1 MKNIRE
7 KLEAVTDF
15 LSLGFKITLGGDC
28 SHEIRRWLH
37 LGRKAMTNL
46 DSAMKSIDITLLIK
60 VSVVKTMVFP
70 VVTYGCESWTV
81 KKAECQWIDTFK
93 LWCWRRLLIPLNS
106 KEIKPVNLKWNQ
118 PWILIG
124 RTDAEAEAP
133 VFWCK
138 ESTHWKRPWC
148 WERLKARGEGDDRG
162 WDGWM
167 ASPTQWTWVWTN
179 SGRQW
184 RTGDLGVVQ
193 STRLQRVRKNLA
205 TEKQQQN
212 QYPADLKMKV
222 LKIIFE
228 EDFN

>member
-7 KLEAVTDF
+7 KLEVVTDF

-93 LWCWRRLLIPLNS
+93 LWCWRRLLIPLDS

-138 ESTHWKRPWC
+138 QLSHWKSPWC
-148 WERLKARGEGDDRG
+148 WERLRTKAKR
-162 WDGWM
+162 
-167 ASPTQWTWVWTN
+167 ASEDKCLGGITDALDMNLGKHWELVRDMGAWCAAVHGVTMSWTWLGNWT
-179 SGRQW
+179 
-184 RTGDLGVVQ
+184 RTIMRTTQLSLVN
-193 STRLQRVRKNLA
+193 LQHPN
-205 TEKQQQN
+205 
-212 QYPADLKMKV
+212 MW
-222 LKIIFE
+222 
-228 EDFN
+228 